1 MPSPRESAGCGRP
14 AGRPKRAQQKDVPND
29 PDPASATARRRR
41 VVAGVFSATLLA
53 GVAAASQTLAADALG
68 PADGAVGGADAAGAA
83 SAAPH
88 GLSVV
93 AFEERLGLR
102 DPVRR
107 SQLRAAARGAA
118 QRRADAR
125 AHAAAVGDELAIGRM
140 VAAGDRIARLPYVYG
155 GGHGSFSAAGYD
167 CSGSVS
173 YVLHAAGLID
183 TPLDS
188 SGLESYGD
196 PGPGR
201 HVTIYANPGHALMTI
216 DGRRYD
222 TIAFQETGTRWS
234 DSVGSTSGY
243 VVRHPPGM

>member
-1 MPSPRESAGCGRP
+1 
-14 AGRPKRAQQKDVPND
+14 
-29 PDPASATARRRR
+29 
-41 VVAGVFSATLLA
+41 VFSATLLA
-53 GVAAASQTLAADALG
+53 GVAAVSQTLAADS
-68 PADGAVGGADAAGAA
+68 PAPVDGAGGAGDTGGAA
-83 SAAPH
+83 APPH
-88 GLSVV
+88 RPLTVV
-93 AFEERLGLR
+93 AFERRLGLR

-118 QRRADAR
+118 QLRARAR
-125 AHAAAVGDELAIGRM
+125 AHAAAVGDALTIRRM
-140 VAAGDRIARLPYVYG
+140 VAGGDRIARLPYVYG
-155 GGHGSFSAAGYD
+155 GGHGSFAAAGYD

-216 DGRRYD
+216 DGRRFD